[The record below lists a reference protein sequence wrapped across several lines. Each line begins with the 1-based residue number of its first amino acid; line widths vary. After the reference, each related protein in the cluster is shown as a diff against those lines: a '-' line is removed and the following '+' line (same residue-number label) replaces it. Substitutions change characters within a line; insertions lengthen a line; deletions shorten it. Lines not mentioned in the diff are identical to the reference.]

1 MTAIRLLVL
10 SFLVPSEFNF
20 TLGSFVLS
28 AYRLTLICL
37 IPYVIWTA
45 IRKSQAGR
53 VKWNVCDVLALTI
66 GVWPMIAFG
75 LNTSIG
81 AAFESGGIQALE
93 LVLPYFLIR
102 VHVRSHNRRVEFS
115 KMLFLMVTI
124 LFFLGLPEAIYG
136 RHFTHELASALSG
149 TEYSGSPEQ
158 RFGIWRAMGPTDHAI
173 IFGTLCAL
181 VMSAAI
187 MLAQRRPKFWLI
199 VAFSGFGALMSA
211 SSAPIL
217 AVLVQLAMLTWAKL
231 TRGYR
236 NRWWLLVGL
245 FVIFYIVVDLLSNR
259 DPIRVM
265 FTYLLLNPETGYAR
279 YYMWVNS
286 FEVAAQS
293 TWGLI
298 FGYGYDTEI
307 FSIIDNQFWRN
318 LLETTVDSFWLVSM
332 LRFGVIILIL
342 FLVFIVLVFAN
353 SLSYVFSSNKR
364 SERYFMQAWFITA
377 FAMTLIATTVHFW
390 GYMACMYMMVLAVCV
405 GGESR
410 RKPRRQRRSKPKV
423 TPIQPFQ
430 RRGLKGV

>member
-1 MTAIRLLVL
+1 MTAIRLLIL
-10 SFLVPSEFNF
+10 SFLIPSEFNF

-37 IPYVIWTA
+37 IPYVVWVA
-45 IRKSQAGR
+45 LRKMRRSEIR
-53 VKWNVCDVLALTI
+53 WNVCDLFALTI
-66 GVWPMIAFG
+66 GVWPIIAFS

-81 AAFESGGIQALE
+81 AALESGGIQTLE

-102 VHVRSHNRRVEFS
+102 LHVQSHFQRVEFS
-115 KMLFLMVTI
+115 KILFLMVTI
-124 LFFLGLPEAIYG
+124 LFLLGLPEAIAG

-149 TEYSGSPEQ
+149 TAYLGFPEQ
-158 RFGIWRAMGPTDHAI
+158 RFGIWRAIGPTDHAI

-181 VMSAAI
+181 VMPAAI

-199 VAFSGFGALMSA
+199 VAFSAIGAFMSA

-236 NRWWLLVGL
+236 NRWWLLLGL
-245 FVIFYIVVDLLSNR
+245 FVAFYVVIDVLSNS

-279 YYMWVNS
+279 YYMWVYS
-286 FEVAAQS
+286 FDVVAQS

-298 FGYGYDTEI
+298 FGYGYDNEV
-307 FSIIDNQFWRN
+307 FGIISNQYWRN
-318 LLETTVDSFWLVSM
+318 LMENTVDSFWLVLM
-332 LRFGVIILIL
+332 LRFGATVLIL
-342 FLVFIVLVFAN
+342 FSVFIILVFAK
-353 SLSYVFSSNKR
+353 SLGYVFSANKR

-377 FAMTLIATTVHFW
+377 FVMTLIATTVHFW

-405 GGESR
+405 SGERSTKRKKKR
-410 RKPRRQRRSKPKV
+410 RPKADN
-423 TPIQPFQ
+423 TLTQPFKKH
-430 RRGLKGV
+430 GLKLA